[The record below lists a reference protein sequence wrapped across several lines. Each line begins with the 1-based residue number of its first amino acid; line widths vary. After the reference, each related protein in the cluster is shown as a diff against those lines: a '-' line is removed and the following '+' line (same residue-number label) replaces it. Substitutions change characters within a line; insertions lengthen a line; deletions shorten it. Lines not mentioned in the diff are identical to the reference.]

1 MADSTNVQGAAEKI
15 SGLLNP
21 KEGQSEPETKAEPSE
36 QPQEEVKKEEPSTE
50 SQSSSGETPKEEAS
64 ENTEIKE
71 ETQTELEEPNL
82 HRLKVQGQ
90 EIEVSL
96 DELKAGYSRDSDY
109 RQKTHSLSLEKKDL
123 ETQKDSLRHNY
134 DTRLGELN
142 DLISTADGF
151 IRQQQGSKDLQKL
164 WEEDPTSAARLDYQL
179 REQTRQI
186 DDMKSKAKDAYTKQY
201 NEYLDTQRQ
210 LAAAKIPEYS
220 DPNKADQFRTDMRSS
235 LRSYGFTDPEIGNL
249 ADHRFLMVIKDA
261 MGYKSVKDK
270 KPIVQK
276 KVANAPKV
284 IKSGVAKSNLGSGRE
299 VIKNKINKLSKTG
312 HIKDAQSAI
321 LEMINLKSQTKR

>member
-1 MADSTNVQGAAEKI
+1 MAESTTVQGAAEKI

-21 KEGQSEPETKAEPSE
+21 NQDNQVPEKKAEPSE
-36 QPQEEVKKEEPSTE
+36 QPQEEVKKEEPSKE
-50 SQSSSGETPKEEAS
+50 SQSSSGETQKEEAS

-71 ETQTELEEPNL
+71 ETQTESEEPNL
-82 HRLKVQGQ
+82 HRLKVNGQ

-123 ETQKDSLRHNY
+123 ETQKDSFRQNY

-201 NEYLDTQRQ
+201 EEYLDTQRQ

-220 DPNKADQFRTDMRSS
+220 DPNKADQFRTDMRTS
-235 LRSYGFTDPEIGNL
+235 LRSYGFTDQEIGSL

-284 IKSGVAKSNLGSGRE
+284 IKAGVAKSNVSSGRE
-299 VIKNKINKLSKTG
+299 AIKQKIGKLRKSG

-321 LEMINLKSQTKR
+321 LDMINLKSQQKR

>member
-1 MADSTNVQGAAEKI
+1 MAESTNVQGAAEKI